1 MSQRASSSCN
11 TMKCTPK
18 MELQQPAVVFCL
30 PLTSARVTI
39 ERQGSG
45 NSRRGQLESA
55 PRTLSDRKATPHPTP
70 PAIFSLG
77 PLSLVSLSSVRFPI
91 ISLGPSATSAVA
103 LPSPRAPKGEQ
114 HRPLSMVSAAPA
126 EQRSSKTAVAA
137 AAAKGGKKACG
148 RVCLSRSCSASRE
161 ASVG

>member
-1 MSQRASSSCN
+1 MSQRASSSSN

-18 MELQQPAVVFCL
+18 MKLQQRAVVFCL
-30 PLTSARVTI
+30 PLTSARVAI

-55 PRTLSDRKATPHPTP
+55 PRTLSDRKATPP
-70 PAIFSLG
+70 PPPRDIQSRAPFAR
-77 PLSLVSLSSVRFPI
+77 SLSSVRFRI

-103 LPSPRAPKGEQ
+103 LPSPRAPEGEQ

-126 EQRSSKTAVAA
+126 EQRSSMTVVAA
-137 AAAKGGKKACG
+137 AAANGGKKTCG
-148 RVCLSRSCSASRE
+148 RVCFSRSCSASRE